1 MINTKLLLVSCLLIL
16 LIVTPSTLAAPSP
29 FEDEFKSFSSS
40 IGAVFQ
46 VIKGFIDILINI
58 LYYVYYFVLV
68 LLFFFVVIMLFYI
81 PMRIYRDY
89 YIPNRT
95 VVNKLLQLTRH

>member
-1 MINTKLLLVSCLLIL
+1 MKNTKPLLLCCLLIL
-16 LIVTPSTLAAPSP
+16 LIITPSAIALSWP
-29 FEDEFKSFSSS
+29 FEDEIKSFTSS

-46 VIKGFIDILINI
+46 VIKDFINMLINI

-68 LLFFFVVIMLFYI
+68 LLFFFVVIMLFYV